1 VIKTST
7 GFFQFS
13 VAFSNKSRR
22 ITAVKVTGGFTPDQ
36 QVEHYIRNGIP
47 DEIPKSEPSV
57 VNHPTNRNQSVRHQP
72 VSNPIRMTNI
82 EPPATQQSKQ
92 EQALLVSSEHVRN

>member
-1 VIKTST
+1 MVRKNRPV
-7 GFFQFS
+7 FS
-13 VAFSNKSRR
+13 GSLVRFMGQNRS
-22 ITAVKVTGGFTPDQ
+22 ITAAKVTGGFTPDQ

-92 EQALLVSSEHVRN
+92 EQALLVSFEKS